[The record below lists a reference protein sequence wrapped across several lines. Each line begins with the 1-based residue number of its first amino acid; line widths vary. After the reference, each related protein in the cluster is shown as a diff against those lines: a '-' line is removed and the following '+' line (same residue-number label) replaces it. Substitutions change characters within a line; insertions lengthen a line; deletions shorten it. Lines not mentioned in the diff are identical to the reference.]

1 MKNKT
6 IIYITVQGGVVQEV
20 QNVPAGVEVQVIDYD
35 IEQSDSQ
42 KLEVSPMDG
51 EACSIST
58 FH

>member
-6 IIYITVQGGVVQEV
+6 IIYITVQGGVVQQV
-20 QNVPAGVEVQVIDYD
+20 QNVPEGVEVHVIDYD
-35 IEQSDSQ
+35 IEQSDSP
-42 KLEVSPMDG
+42 KLDVSPLDG